1 MSHKPSM
8 PAPDDRVS
16 GPKRPA
22 RGRFRQ
28 EHFRRV
34 MRHYP
39 TGVTV
44 VTALGADGAP
54 VGLTANSVTSV
65 SLDPP
70 LVLVCVSRESASLR
84 AILANGAFA
93 VNILGAGAASMAVR
107 FAEGEHANRFADVA
121 IADMGG
127 RGPVLDG
134 VVAWVTCDLYRTFD
148 AGDHLILVGEVN
160 DGEAAGGDPLV
171 FFRGRY
177 RDLTIAGDS
186 SHAGKGDAVSHPG
199 EER

>member
-1 MSHKPSM
+1 MSREPSM
-8 PAPDDRVS
+8 PAR
-16 GPKRPA
+16 GPL
-22 RGRFRQ
+22 GQERFRQ
-28 EHFRRV
+28 V
-34 MRHYP
+34 MGHYP

-44 VTALGADGAP
+44 VTALGPDGAP

-70 LVLVCVSRESASLR
+70 LVLVCVSQESASLR

-93 VNILGAGAASMAVR
+93 VNILGAGAASTAVR
-107 FAEGEHANRFADVA
+107 FAEEEHANRFAEVA
-121 IADMGG
+121 IADKGG

-134 VVAWVTCDLYRTFD
+134 VVAWVTCDLYRTFE

-171 FFRGRY
+171 FFRSRY
-177 RDLTIAGDS
+177 RDLTIAGDPADAGGP
-186 SHAGKGDAVSHPG
+186 SHAGEGDAVSRPA